1 MKTSIAVPHWLAPD
15 RECTG
20 YYYEALTG
28 AGGGFTIVEG
38 DDLPRGSDG
47 LLLLGGVDLDPGVY
61 GQEPHANIQKV
72 NRPRDDNEMALLRE
86 ALERDIPVL
95 CICRGHQLLN
105 VAMGGT
111 LVQDLDGPMH
121 KWVNGTDSNWHDV
134 TIEGGRVA
142 EIYGVGR
149 IHVNSRHHQGVTNEI
164 LAPGLTVTA
173 RSDDRLIEGYD
184 SDSHR
189 WVVGVQWHPERPE
202 MRPDADPLFRAFVEA
217 CES

>member
-1 MKTSIAVPHWLAPD
+1 MKPNIAVPHWLAPD
-15 RECTG
+15 QKCTD

-28 AGGGFTIVEG
+28 AGADYTVVED
-38 DDLPRGSDG
+38 DDLPNASDG
-47 LLLLGGVDLDPGVY
+47 LLLLGGVDLDPDVY
-61 GQEPHANIQKV
+61 AREPHANIQKV
-72 NRPRDDNEMALLRE
+72 NRPRDDNELALLRR

-95 CICRGHQLLN
+95 CICRGHQLLQ

-111 LVQDLDGPMH
+111 LMQDLDGPMH

-134 TIEGGRVA
+134 AIEGGRVA
-142 EIYGVGR
+142 EIYGVGT
-149 IHVNSRHHQGVTNEI
+149 IEVNSRHHQGVTDEI

-202 MRPDADPLFRAFVEA
+202 MRPAADPLFRAFVEA